1 MYNNLLKYIE
11 KLQAKKPIITQEH
24 IEPHKS
30 CDNKLILL
38 YNIIFELLVLYVLR
52 LPYFIIS
59 WIIVFPFRALNWVK
73 TKGFSTN
80 HKYIG
85 IMYLIFAVFAGI
97 LGTIFSMLIRM
108 ELAYPGNQIFNGN
121 FQLYNVIVTAHGLTM
136 IFFMVMPALIGG
148 FGNWF
153 VPLMIGAPDMAFP
166 RLNNLSF

>member
-11 KLQAKKPIITQEH
+11 KIQAKGPIITVAH
-24 IEPHKS
+24 IEPHKTTDS
-30 CDNKLILL
+30 TYRLV
-38 YNIIFELLVLYVLR
+38 YNIVYEIFILIVLR

-59 WIIVFPFRALNWVK
+59 WIVVFPFRALTWLK

-136 IFFMVMPALIGG
+136 IVFMVMPA
-148 FGNWF
+148 
-153 VPLMIGAPDMAFP
+153 
-166 RLNNLSF
+166 